1 MGISRRAPNGTEARC
16 RRDRAKGGI
25 SEMIG
30 IARSKARELLIP
42 FVLLA
47 LNPSV
52 AALAQANFAA
62 DFTWEGTA
70 SCFDPKSP
78 PFTLS
83 GVPAG
88 TKRLRFVMKD
98 LDAPSYPHG
107 GGTVPFAGQS
117 RIERGAFTYQGPCP
131 PQGQHRYQWT
141 IDAQDGASKT
151 LATAMATKNFP
162 PK

>member
-1 MGISRRAPNGTEARC
+1 
-16 RRDRAKGGI
+16 
-25 SEMIG
+25 MIG
-30 IARSKARELLIP
+30 IARSKGRELLMA
-42 FVLLA
+42 FALLA
-47 LNPSV
+47 LSS
-52 AALAQANFAA
+52 AGIAEAQAKFAV

-83 GVPAG
+83 GVPAD
-88 TKRLRFVMKD
+88 TKRLRFAMKD

-107 GGTVPFAGQS
+107 GGTVPYQGQS

-141 IDAQDGASKT
+141 IDAQDGAGKT
-151 LATAMATKNFP
+151 LATTTATKNFP